1 MANLQQLRAEAATCR
16 ACPLWRNATQT
27 VFGEGPLAPPL
38 MLVGEQPGDAE
49 DLAGR
54 PFVGPA
60 GRVLDQALEASG
72 VERGEVFVT
81 NAVKHFKFQRRGKK
95 RMHQKPTVGEVQA
108 CRWWLA
114 QEIATV
120 KPRLIVAL
128 GASAAR
134 SVTGKPV
141 KIGALQNRLLPA
153 EESLGS
159 IPVLV
164 TIHPSYV
171 LRMTDSSSRKR
182 QLARLVADL
191 KRARATA
198 ASAGSTVRVAGS
210 TVGV

>member
-1 MANLQQLRAEAATCR
+1 MTSLRQLRAEAATCR

-27 VFGEGPLAPPL
+27 VFGEGPLDPRL

-60 GRVLDQALEASG
+60 GRILDQALEASG
-72 VERGEVFVT
+72 VKRAEVFVT

-95 RMHQKPTVGEVQA
+95 RMHQKPTAGEVQA

-114 QEIATV
+114 QEVAATR
-120 KPRLIVAL
+120 PRLIVAL

-134 SVTGKPV
+134 SVIGKPV
-141 KIGALQNRLLPA
+141 KIGAMQNRLVAA
-153 EESLGS
+153 EESLGA

-171 LRMTDSSSRKR
+171 LRMTDSASRKL

-191 KRARATA
+191 KRARAEA
-198 ASAGSTVRVAGS
+198 ASTRTVVRA
-210 TVGV
+210 